1 MPDDFNKFPDP
12 SHELPP
18 PEEART
24 ETLRDQFAYG
34 SREGRELGA
43 GFERAHDER
52 ELGRQF
58 ANPAIA
64 EAHKLGQSFADPNSL
79 DDARLGKAFEESNSS
94 RKKKQAP
101 LKERIHKPKDRKV
114 LYIFVTCALI
124 LFGLIFIIGF
134 IRLYGSVEE
143 VHLR

>member
-1 MPDDFNKFPDP
+1 MADDFNKFPDP

-18 PEEART
+18 PEGARP

-34 SREGRELGA
+34 SREGPELGG

-64 EAHKLGQSFADPNSL
+64 DAHKIGQSFADPNSL
-79 DDARLGKAFEESNSS
+79 DDARMGKLFEESNSS
-94 RKKKQAP
+94 RKKKHVPVAV
-101 LKERIHKPKDRKV
+101 RVHKPENRKV
-114 LYIFVTCALI
+114 L
-124 LFGLIFIIGF
+124 
-134 IRLYGSVEE
+134 
-143 VHLR
+143 